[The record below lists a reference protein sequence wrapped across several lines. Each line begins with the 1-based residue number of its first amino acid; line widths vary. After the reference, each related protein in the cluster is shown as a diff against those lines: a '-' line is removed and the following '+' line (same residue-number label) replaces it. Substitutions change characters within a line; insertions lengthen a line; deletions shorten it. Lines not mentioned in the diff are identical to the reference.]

1 MGLILTESSRR
12 KKKMSFQVNANIAAL
27 NVYNNLGV
35 HQAKAADS
43 LSRISSGLKASGFGD
58 IASQGTANG
67 IYGNLQATSSNI
79 SQVQAAI
86 NQLQVADAAYG
97 EQIALGQKGQQVAL
111 GGANAGADT
120 SALWSQL
127 TAIEVGISSIQDNTQ
142 FNGAVFTT
150 ALTPNMGV
158 GALGTAP
165 TPGNAADPVI
175 AGAAAAAATV
185 ANIATTATNMATF
198 VAATVD
204 IRATNAANIATL
216 QNSLQV
222 LNATA
227 ANELAG
233 VGQAQD
239 TDIATEMMSLTSAN
253 IMTEAATAMLAQAM
267 QLPNSVLKLLQ

>member
-1 MGLILTESSRR
+1 
-12 KKKMSFQVNANIAAL
+12 VA
-27 NVYNNLGV
+27 
-35 HQAKAADS
+35 
-43 LSRISSGLKASGFGD
+43 IS
-58 IASQGTANG
+58 
-67 IYGNLQATSSNI
+67 
-79 SQVQAAI
+79 
-86 NQLQVADAAYG
+86 
-97 EQIALGQKGQQVAL
+97 
-111 GGANAGADT
+111 GAVAGADF
-120 SALWSQL
+120 SAIQAQL
-127 TAIEVGISSIQDNTQ
+127 TATKVGLTSIQTNTQ
-142 FNGAVFTT
+142 YNGAVFTT

-165 TPGNAADPVI
+165 TPTVATVPPHGTAVTNATH
-175 AGAAAAAATV
+175 AATS
-185 ANIATTATNMATF
+185 ATEYATY

-222 LNATA
+222 LNSVA

>member
-1 MGLILTESSRR
+1 
-12 KKKMSFQVNANIAAL
+12 MSFQVNANIAAL

-43 LSRISSGLKASGFGD
+43 LSRISSGLKAAGNGD
-58 IASQGTANG
+58 IASQGAANG
-67 IYGNLQATSSNI
+67 LYSNMQATNSNI

-111 GGANAGADT
+111 GGANAGADQ
-120 SALWSQL
+120 SAGWVQT
-127 TAIEVGISSIQDNTQ
+127 TAIVVGIASIQTNTQ
-142 FNGAVFTT
+142 YNGAVFTT

-158 GALGTAP
+158 GTFTA
-165 TPGNAADPVI
+165 TPGNAADPTI
-175 AGAAAAAATV
+175 AGAAVTDASAANA
-185 ANIATTATNMATF
+185 ATTAGSFATF

-204 IRATNAANIATL
+204 LRAINAAAISTL

-222 LNATA
+222 LNSTA

-239 TDIATEMMSLTSAN
+239 TDIATEMMNLTSAN